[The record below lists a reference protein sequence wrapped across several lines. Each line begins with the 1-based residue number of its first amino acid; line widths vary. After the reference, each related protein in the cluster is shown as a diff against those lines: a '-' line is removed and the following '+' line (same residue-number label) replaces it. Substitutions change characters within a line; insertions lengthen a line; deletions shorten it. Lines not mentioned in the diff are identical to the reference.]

1 VAPDPIQVGTAP
13 CPLIAGTVTDTA
25 PLAAVFF
32 VVSALYASVGQ
43 AGGSAYLAAMAVL
56 GVAPDLMKPTA
67 LSLNIIVSVITTI
80 RFCRAGWFSWAVFWP
95 FAVTSIPFGA
105 VGGALSLP
113 GSLYSTIIGLLL
125 LFAAYRL
132 FFYAPPPDPAS
143 RRAPLVLALVCG
155 ASIGFVAGLTGIGG
169 GILLSPLLLFAR
181 WATPRQG
188 AGVSAAFILVNSVAG
203 LAGHMVVLGP
213 LPTTIVP
220 WAIAAALGAVF
231 GSEAG
236 LRGFAERTFRR
247 LLAVAL
253 AVAGVKLLVTRH

>member
-1 VAPDPIQVGTAP
+1 M
-13 CPLIAGTVTDTA
+13 TDTA

-56 GVAPDLMKPTA
+56 GVAPDLMKATA

-105 VGGALSLP
+105 LGGALSLP
-113 GSLYSTIIGLLL
+113 SSLYSTIIGLLL

-132 FFYAPPPDPAS
+132 FFYAPPAAVPPS
-143 RRAPLVLALVCG
+143 RRVPLVLGFGWG
-155 ASIGFVAGLTGIGG
+155 AGIGFVAGVTGIGG
-169 GILLSPLLLFAR
+169 GILLSPLLLFAG
-181 WATPRQG
+181 WAHPRQA

-203 LAGHMVVLGP
+203 LAGHVMVIGP
-213 LPTTIVP
+213 LPTTIVT
-220 WAIAAALGAVF
+220 WAIAAAVGAVV
-231 GSEAG
+231 GSEVGVRG
-236 LRGFAERTFRR
+236 LAERTFRR

-253 AVAGVKLLVTRH
+253 AVAGVKLIVTRH